1 MSSWA
6 STLGRLVGLQRQPT
20 HFAWTERMG
29 NYALWD
35 AYYTN
40 TIFDS
45 FADGG
50 YRDEINRRLG
60 GAAAADLDGLY
71 NPVRSVVNLYQ
82 HVFAGAFGDEIAIEP
97 EEQADSR
104 LVDAVNAIWKTSN
117 LTIKKTDLCRMAAR
131 LGCVGVRIVADE
143 QRQRVYLKLEHPR
156 IIRDVELD
164 VRGNV
169 TSIQLEYNVTT
180 GLAEDAQT
188 ITIREELTKET
199 FKAWRMSNGHAIAP
213 FDTFSMTDHGPQSV
227 MPNPLGIVPYVLLW
241 HDTDPDAKFGVNCFA
256 HAASPLNR
264 VNSLLSHIDIQVHRT
279 VRAKWLVAANG
290 AAPTEFDLGDMTIAY
305 VNTGAGGSAPVM
317 QPMIANLSLADAVT
331 QTKLQLDLIEDSLPE
346 LKATQGKYLAGQSGE
361 TIAQLRKPARDLLV
375 LARTNYE
382 DALVRAQSIAV
393 SWGILMGVWD
403 VGTGYG
409 ADAAQRAY
417 DEGYEAHRFN
427 DRPIFD
433 DEVPTPDPVAALNPV
448 MPEHALMQPA
458 RTFTGT
464 DMPTDPNQGVMP

>member
-1 MSSWA
+1 MSSFVA
-6 STLGRLVGLQRQPT
+6 TLGRLVGLQRQPT
-20 HFAWTERMG
+20 HFAWTERIG
-29 NYALWD
+29 QYALWD
-35 AYYTN
+35 AYYKN
-40 TIFDS
+40 TIFDTL
-45 FADGG
+45 ADGG

-60 GAAAADLDGLY
+60 GASAVDLDGLY

-82 HVFAGAFGDEIAIEP
+82 HVFAGAFGDEIVVLP
-97 EEQADSR
+97 EEQANQA
-104 LVDAVNAIWKTSN
+104 LVDAIDAIWKTSN

-131 LGCVGVRIVADE
+131 LGCVGIRIVADE
-143 QRQRVYLKLEHPR
+143 QKQRVYLKIEHPR

-169 TSIQLEYNVTT
+169 SSIQLEYDVTT

-188 ITIREELTKET
+188 ITIREELTKES
-199 FKAWRMSNGHAIAP
+199 FKAWRMSSGHAIAP
-213 FDTFSMTDHGPQSV
+213 FDTFAMVDNGPQSV

-241 HDTDPDAKFGVNCFA
+241 HDTDPDEKFGANAFA
-256 HAASPLNR
+256 HIMPALNR

-290 AAPTEFDLGDMTIAY
+290 AAPQEFDLGDMTVAY
-305 VNTGAGGSAPVM
+305 VNTGAGGSPPMM
-317 QPMIANLSLADAVT
+317 QAMIANLSLADAVT
-331 QTKLQLDLIEDSLPE
+331 QTKLQLELLEDTLPE
-346 LKATQGKYLAGQSGE
+346 LKATNGKYLAGQSGE

-393 SWGILMGVWD
+393 SWGILMGLWN
-403 VGTGYG
+403 VGTGTG
-409 ADAAQRAY
+409 AESAQRAY

-433 DEVPTPDPVAALNPV
+433 DEVQDTAPSPADPT
-448 MPEHALMQPA
+448 MPPTNSPPMQPQ
-458 RTFTGT
+458 
-464 DMPTDPNQGVMP
+464 PEVLP